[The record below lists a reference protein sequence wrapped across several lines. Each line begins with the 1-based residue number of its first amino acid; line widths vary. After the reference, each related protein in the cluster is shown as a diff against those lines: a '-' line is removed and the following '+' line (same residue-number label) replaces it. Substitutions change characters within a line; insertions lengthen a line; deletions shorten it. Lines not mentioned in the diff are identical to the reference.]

1 MHIRWIA
8 ALSLAAMLGTQ
19 AAGKDVRR
27 PPRVERP
34 TAALYLIVNG
44 TALPPSP
51 PPIVVGAR
59 VLVPIAPVFS
69 ALAITVSRE
78 GKSLVANVPSATI
91 RITVGSAQAKVNNR
105 VVQMD
110 APVSERN
117 GSTYV
122 ALRFIADALGAVAT
136 YDRQSNRIQIVSSLV
151 GRAAAMSQAGPAGE
165 TTVTGV
171 VSAIDQNSSPVAL
184 TVVRGSN
191 TRTISVGTNVR
202 TTIQDV
208 TTHTTIDGTLA
219 QIHVGDS
226 VSVRIARDGT
236 VLQLLDLYAS
246 RSAKVIAVSG
256 SSIVLSDGH
265 VVTPSRATT
274 ITLNGDQ
281 AQLSDL
287 ASGDAAII
295 RSNPETGEAREI
307 LASRA
312 AATPA
317 AGAATAAPA
326 AAATAS
332 VAISSFTI
340 DARRPLHGGESFD
353 VAMAGTPGAR
363 ATYDIGSFVTGLPMR
378 ETQPGTY
385 TARYSV
391 GGSIN
396 FASVPVYGYLSA
408 GPQSAKAQAPVL
420 LSVATLP
427 PQIVDVAP
435 SQNQS
440 VNNSKPSIYAT
451 FSAPSG
457 VGINPNS
464 ASISV
469 NGADVTGASTR
480 TESFITYGPNNNVG
494 DGPVNVTVRVS
505 DLAGNVATRSW
516 SFTIRSH

>member
-19 AAGKDVRR
+19 AAGKDLKHSHRG
-27 PPRVERP
+27 ERP
-34 TAALYLIVNG
+34 TRNLIVVVNG
-44 TALPPSP
+44 TALPPNP
-51 PPIVVGAR
+51 PPIVAGGR

-78 GKSLVANVPSATI
+78 GRALVASVPSATI

-110 APVSERN
+110 APATEQN

-136 YDRQSNRIQIVSSLV
+136 YDKQSNRIQIVSSLV

-165 TTVTGV
+165 MTVTGV
-171 VSAIDQNSSPVAL
+171 VSAIDQNSSPAAL
-184 TVVRGSN
+184 TVVRGAN
-191 TRTISVGTNVR
+191 ARTIAIGTDVR

-246 RSAKVIAVSG
+246 RTAKVIAVSG

-287 ASGDAAII
+287 ASNDAAII

-307 LASRA
+307 IASRVA
-312 AATPA
+312 ASPA
-317 AGAATAAPA
+317 PVAD
-326 AAATAS
+326 ATAS
-332 VAISSFTI
+332 AVAISSFTI
-340 DARRPLHGGESFD
+340 DVRRPLRGGEGFD
-353 VAMAGTPGAR
+353 LTLVGTPGAS
-363 ATYDIGSFVTGLPMR
+363 ATYDVGSFLTGLPMR

-385 TARYSV
+385 TARYSA

-396 FASVPVYGYLSA
+396 FASVPVYGRLRA
-408 GPQSAKAQAPVL
+408 GTQSAKAQAPTL

-427 PQIVDVAP
+427 PQIVDIAP

-451 FSAPSG
+451 FNAPSG
-457 VGINPNS
+457 VGINPSS

-469 NGADVTGASTR
+469 NGADVTGAATR
-480 TESFITYGPNNNVG
+480 TGSFITYSPNNNVG
-494 DGPVNVTVRVS
+494 DGPVNVTVRVA